1 MIAKIKTRA
10 DFGGIVN
17 YANDQ
22 KNKKKSATLLAHEG
36 VCAIN
41 NKTIADSFQ
50 IQTSMRPKVKSPV
63 KHVSLAFS
71 PQDTVRFPDDE
82 KGNALMVEIAK
93 KWMEQMGIRNTQYI
107 ITRHHDTE
115 HPHCHIVFNRI
126 DNDGNLISDSNE
138 RIRNAKVCRALTK
151 EYKLYF
157 APKNSKARNK
167 SRLRPH
173 QLRKYNLRSS
183 TLDALAAS
191 RSWHDFFRMLK
202 EKGIDV
208 RFNRA
213 ENSDNIRGISFCM
226 DEFSIA
232 GSKLDSD
239 LSFNRLCATLGNNLW
254 CNLIKQL
261 FLVLAE
267 EPVTNRDGGMIKIRI
282 NKETNLFINPQ
293 NVEDNE
299 RRCSSSKPRKFAS
312 KYQ

>member
-22 KNKKKSATLLAHEG
+22 KNKKKSATLLAYEG

-50 IQTSMRPKVKSPV
+50 IQASMRPKVKSPV

-71 PQDTVRFPDDE
+71 PQDSIHFPNDE

-167 SRLRPH
+167 SRLRPY
-173 QLRKYNLRSS
+173 QLHKYNLRSS

-191 RSWHDFFRMLK
+191 CSWHDFFRMLK

-208 RFNRA
+208 CFNRA

-239 LSFNRLCATLGNNLW
+239 LSFNRLCATLGNVAKELMVQPHQIIVPSAGGGTSNEQGW
-254 CNLIKQL
+254 RDDKDKDKQRN
-261 FLVLAE
+261 
-267 EPVTNRDGGMIKIRI
+267 EPFYKPS
-282 NKETNLFINPQ
+282 K
-293 NVEDNE
+293 
-299 RRCSSSKPRKFAS
+299 RRR
-312 KYQ
+312 

>member
-22 KNKKKSATLLAHEG
+22 KNKKKNTTLLAHEG

-50 IQTSMRPKVKSPV
+50 IQASMRPKVKSPV

-71 PQDTVRFPDDE
+71 PQDSIHFPNDE

-191 RSWHDFFRMLK
+191 CSWHDFFRMLK

-239 LSFNRLCATLGNNLW
+239 LSFTVFVQHLVMWQQNL
-254 CNLIKQL
+254 
-261 FLVLAE
+261 
-267 EPVTNRDGGMIKIRI
+267 
-282 NKETNLFINPQ
+282 
-293 NVEDNE
+293 
-299 RRCSSSKPRKFAS
+299 
-312 KYQ
+312 

>member
-22 KNKKKSATLLAHEG
+22 KNKKKSATLLAYEG

-50 IQTSMRPKVKSPV
+50 IQASMRPKVKSPV

-71 PQDTVRFPDDE
+71 PQDSIHFPNDE

-167 SRLRPH
+167 SRLRPY
-173 QLRKYNLRSS
+173 QLHKYNLRSS

-191 RSWHDFFRMLK
+191 CSWHDFFRMLK

-239 LSFNRLCATLGNNLW
+239 LSFNRLCVTLGNVAKELMVQPHQTIVPSAGGGTSNEQGW
-254 CNLIKQL
+254 RDDKDKDKQRNGP
-261 FLVLAE
+261 FYK
-267 EPVTNRDGGMIKIRI
+267 PSK
-282 NKETNLFINPQ
+282 
-293 NVEDNE
+293 
-299 RRCSSSKPRKFAS
+299 RRR
-312 KYQ
+312 

>member
-50 IQTSMRPKVKSPV
+50 IQASMRPKVKSPV

-71 PQDTVRFPDDE
+71 PQDTIHFPNDE
-82 KGNALMVEIAK
+82 KGNVLMVEIAK
-93 KWMEQMGIRNTQYI
+93 KWMDQMGIRNTQYI
-107 ITRHHDTE
+107 IARHHDTE

-157 APKNSKARNK
+157 ATKNSKARNK

-183 TLDALAAS
+183 TLDALVAS
-191 RSWHDFFRMLK
+191 RSWHDFFHMLK

-213 ENSDNIRGISFCM
+213 ENSDKIRGISFCM

-239 LSFNRLCATLGNNLW
+239 LSFNRLCATLGNVAKE
-254 CNLIKQL
+254 LIVQPHQAIVPSAGGGTNNEQGWRDDKSKDNQRN
-261 FLVLAE
+261 
-267 EPVTNRDGGMIKIRI
+267 EPFYKTSK
-282 NKETNLFINPQ
+282 
-293 NVEDNE
+293 
-299 RRCSSSKPRKFAS
+299 RRR
-312 KYQ
+312 

>member
-1 MIAKIKTRA
+1 MIAKIKTRVN
-10 DFGGIVN
+10 FGGIVN

-22 KNKKKSATLLAHEG
+22 KNKKKCATLLAHEG

-41 NKTIADSFQ
+41 NKLIADSFGLQ
-50 IQTSMRPKVKSPV
+50 ASMRPKVKSPV

-71 PQDTVRFPDDE
+71 SQDISRFPDNEEGDS
-82 KGNALMVEIAK
+82 LMVEIAK

-107 ITRHHDTE
+107 IARHHDTK
-115 HPHCHIVFNRI
+115 HPHCHLVFNRI

-138 RIRNAKVCRALTK
+138 RIRNTKVCRTLTK
-151 EYKLYF
+151 QYGLYF

-167 SRLRPH
+167 SRLHPH

-239 LSFNRLCATLGNNLW
+239 LSFNRLCATLGNVATE
-254 CNLIKQL
+254 LIVQPHQTIVPSAGGGTSNEQGWRDDKDKDKQRN
-261 FLVLAE
+261 
-267 EPVTNRDGGMIKIRI
+267 EPFYKPS
-282 NKETNLFINPQ
+282 K
-293 NVEDNE
+293 
-299 RRCSSSKPRKFAS
+299 RRR
-312 KYQ
+312 